1 MQAEEPHGPICEIA
15 RQQKCKDFSRPENIP
30 ATNIKKGVE
39 NVFLASVTF
48 FAEQYT
54 LKAFLYACSSG
65 VTIFISQCESL
76 LLWRNDL
83 NFRHFSL
90 DALGAVLKICN
101 LEKALSEISLQR
113 DLLFKSSAC
122 AN

>member
-76 LLWRNDL
+76 L
-83 NFRHFSL
+83 H
-90 DALGAVLKICN
+90 
-101 LEKALSEISLQR
+101 LEKRFEFSSLFSGCTWSCSQNMQSGEGSE
-113 DLLFKSSAC
+113 
-122 AN
+122 